1 MFKTETFIYMYWFY
15 TSMKYIGFN
24 LEEKFIDK
32 LKIVSLITKKNRTD
46 LIREGLE
53 YVFDKYG
60 DSIDKFDEYM
70 KSIK

>member
-1 MFKTETFIYMYWFY
+1 
-15 TSMKYIGFN
+15 MKYIGFN

-53 YVFDKYG
+53 HVFEKYG
-60 DSIDKFDEYM
+60 DSIDKFDKY
-70 KSIK
+70 IKTIK